1 MYTSKQYFD
10 VGHLKVDGAEP
21 LARALS
27 GKTWSEIR
35 AHSAT

>member
-1 MYTSKQYFD
+1 MYTSKQYFE
-10 VGHLKVDGAEP
+10 VGPLEVDGAEH

-35 AHSAT
+35 AHSDV